1 MDKSPAPSLLPIFRS
16 QQQAELLSL
25 ILGDPSVEHTL
36 TDLAERTGTPYASVH
51 REIERA
57 ESAGLTTSR
66 LVGRTRLVRANEA
79 SPYFVGLADVLVKAF
94 GAPWVLANALAD
106 IAGIDHAYIYG
117 SWAARASGEAGQRP
131 VGDIDV
137 LVLGKP
143 DRDALYA
150 AASNAEQRLGRS
162 IQITIR
168 ASDWLITGSGTFYDT
183 VARRPMIPLPLA
195 ATRTD
200 REDRSTTDQPRPER
214 RFERSKAPTPSRR
227 R

>member
-1 MDKSPAPSLLPIFRS
+1 MDKSPAPSLLPILRS
-16 QQQAELLSL
+16 QQQAELLAL
-25 ILGDPSVEHTL
+25 ILGDASVEHTL
-36 TDLAERTGTPYASVH
+36 TDLAARTGTPYASVH

-57 ESAGLTTSR
+57 ESAGLTISR

-79 SPYFVGLADVLVKAF
+79 SPYFVGLAEVLVKAF
-94 GAPWVLANALAD
+94 GAPWVLANALSD

-117 SWAARASGEAGQRP
+117 SWAARALGEASQRP

-137 LVLGKP
+137 LILGKP

-168 ASDWLITGSGTFYDT
+168 ASDWLTTGSGTFYDT
-183 VARRPMIPLPLA
+183 VVARPMISLSLA

-200 REDRSTTDQPRPER
+200 REGRSTAVRTRPQQR
-214 RFERSKAPTPSRR
+214 PERSKAPTPSRR

>member
-16 QQQAELLSL
+16 QQQAELLAL

-36 TDLAERTGTPYASVH
+36 TDLSAQTGTPYASVH

-57 ESAGLTTSR
+57 ESAGLTISR

-94 GAPWVLANALAD
+94 GAPWVLANALAH

-137 LVLGKP
+137 LILGKP
-143 DRDALYA
+143 DRDTLYA

-168 ASDWLITGSGTFYDT
+168 ASDWLTTGSGTFYDT
-183 VARRPMIPLPLA
+183 VVARPMVPLPISGRKGV
-195 ATRTD
+195 TR
-200 REDRSTTDQPRPER
+200 RLR
-214 RFERSKAPTPSRR
+214 
-227 R
+227 